1 MSASRVGNEGTG
13 TRVRAHLTR
22 RQRIALVHAS
32 GMSTDEVLNMED
44 AGFDLPFFQAN
55 NVKAESFRAAGL
67 TPIQLKARGVGDA
80 QTLRALEF
88 NALDLV
94 DSSWCASAIS
104 AFGADRVVAE
114 FVLTSQDA
122 VVLAGTGAMHQL
134 GLDIATLLLL
144 CSGVPRAANA
154 VLQLAQPRSQC
165 LQGVAPA
172 TLSDAGIRAEHLRA
186 LGLDAAAVAR
196 QTRASAE
203 QLNELGFGPVRW

>member
-1 MSASRVGNEGTG
+1 MASRAGNEGTG
-13 TRVRAHLTR
+13 TRVRAPLTR
-22 RQRIALVHAS
+22 RQRIALLHTS
-32 GMSTDEVLNMED
+32 GVPTDEGLNMDD
-44 AGFDLPFFQAN
+44 AGFDLAFFQAN
-55 NVKAESFRAAGL
+55 NVKAESFRAAGML
-67 TPIQLKARGVGDA
+67 PIQLKARGVEDA

-104 AFGADRVVAE
+104 AFGAERVVAE